1 MLIFYL
7 RNLTGVQRSVKADIH
22 LGLSLAF
29 IAGAMNAGGF
39 LAVQQ
44 YTSHMT
50 GIVSSMADGLA
61 IGNLKLVLAS
71 IGSMVC
77 FIVGAGFTELMVN
90 WARGKHLQSEYALPL
105 VFEAV
110 LLVGFGMLGSKLHHH
125 MGLFV
130 SITVMLLCFLMGLQN
145 AIITRI
151 SRAVIRTTHMTGI
164 VTDIGIELGRMVY
177 WNRKVDKE
185 DEAYVRANRDK
196 LYLLSGLLIMFF
208 LGGTIGAFGFKWF
221 GYWATFP
228 LAVMLIVLAII
239 PVIDDIKRFFR

>member
-90 WARGKHLQSEYALPL
+90 WQGASTCKANMPCRWYSKRYFWSVSGCSAASCITIWGFSSRLQSCC
-105 VFEAV
+105 
-110 LLVGFGMLGSKLHHH
+110 S
-125 MGLFV
+125 V
-130 SITVMLLCFLMGLQN
+130 S
-145 AIITRI
+145 
-151 SRAVIRTTHMTGI
+151 
-164 VTDIGIELGRMVY
+164 
-177 WNRKVDKE
+177 
-185 DEAYVRANRDK
+185 
-196 LYLLSGLLIMFF
+196 
-208 LGGTIGAFGFKWF
+208 
-221 GYWATFP
+221 
-228 LAVMLIVLAII
+228 
-239 PVIDDIKRFFR
+239 